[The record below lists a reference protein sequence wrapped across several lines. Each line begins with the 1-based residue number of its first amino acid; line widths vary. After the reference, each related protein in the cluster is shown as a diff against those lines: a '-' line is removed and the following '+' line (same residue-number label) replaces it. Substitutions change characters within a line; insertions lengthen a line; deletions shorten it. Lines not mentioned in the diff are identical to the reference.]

1 MRAAYLE
8 VLRNLTF
15 ETIKLETRLSDRQ
28 VAQLRLSQIHGDT
41 IRTTRQRDWK
51 ISREVI
57 NALALLPHTDSGI
70 DFVFF
75 GKSLSYEE
83 LERLGELQERLERPK
98 RRFLIYKTKE
108 SHKRIDKSA
117 MIC

>member
-28 VAQLRLSQIHGDT
+28 VAQLRWSQIHGNV
-41 IRTTRQRDWK
+41 IHTTRQRDCTVG
-51 ISREVI
+51 REVV
-57 NALALLPHTDSGI
+57 NALALLPHKDSGV

-75 GKSLSYEE
+75 GNSLSNDDLLE
-83 LERLGELQERLERPK
+83 LRTVENRQK
-98 RRFLIYKTKE
+98 K
-108 SHKRIDKSA
+108 SHRHLLFWNYRKVA
-117 MIC
+117 

>member
-28 VAQLRLSQIHGDT
+28 VAQLRWSQIHGNM
-41 IRTTRQRDWK
+41 IHTTRQRDCTV
-51 ISREVI
+51 SREVV
-57 NALALLPHTDSGI
+57 NALALLPHKDSGV

-75 GKSLSYEE
+75 GNSLSKDDLLE
-83 LERLGELQERLERPK
+83 LRTVENHQNK
-98 RRFLIYKTKE
+98 
-108 SHKRIDKSA
+108 SHRHLLFWNYRKVA
-117 MIC
+117 

>member
-28 VAQLRLSQIHGDT
+28 VAQLRWSQIHGDV
-41 IRTTRQRDWK
+41 IHTTRQRDCK
-51 ISREVI
+51 VSREVV
-57 NALALLPHTDSGI
+57 NALALLPHKDSGV

-75 GKSLSYEE
+75 GNSLSKDD
-83 LERLGELQERLERPK
+83 LLELQTVENRQK
-98 RRFLIYKTKE
+98 K
-108 SHKRIDKSA
+108 SHRHLLFWDYRKVA
-117 MIC
+117 

>member
-8 VLRNLTF
+8 VLRDLTF

-28 VAQLRLSQIHGDT
+28 IAQLRWSQIHGDV
-41 IRTTRQRDWK
+41 IRTTRQRNCK

-57 NALALLPHTDSGI
+57 NALALLPHKSSGV

-75 GKSLSYEE
+75 GNSLSCEE
-83 LERLGELQERLERPK
+83 LKRLGELQQRLEKPK

-108 SHKRIDKSA
+108 SHKRVDKSA

>member
-28 VAQLRLSQIHGDT
+28 VAQLRWSQIHGNV
-41 IRTTRQRDWK
+41 IHTTRQRDCTV
-51 ISREVI
+51 SREVV
-57 NALALLPHTDSGI
+57 NALALLPHKDSGV

-75 GKSLSYEE
+75 GNSLSNDDLLE
-83 LERLGELQERLERPK
+83 LRTVENRQK
-98 RRFLIYKTKE
+98 K
-108 SHKRIDKSA
+108 SHRHLLFWNYRKVA
-117 MIC
+117 